1 MRLYT
6 LGFVALHLLLPL
18 LFINVI
24 FYIIAWSKVREL
36 SRENKEIKEYQTH
49 KGNLTFVKI
58 LFVLV
63 GILLV
68 CNTLH
73 ILRHY
78 MKIFSVMMAF
88 TGLIA
93 CVLLAKNT
101 KKWLLVLYWIL
112 MFLPPILIAYYTL
125 YFEWFFCVS

>member
-58 LFVLV
+58 LFCFSWNL
-63 GILLV
+63 
-68 CNTLH
+68 T
-73 ILRHY
+73 Y
-78 MKIFSVMMAF
+78 MQYF
-88 TGLIA
+88 TYI
-93 CVLLAKNT
+93 
-101 KKWLLVLYWIL
+101 
-112 MFLPPILIAYYTL
+112 
-125 YFEWFFCVS
+125 